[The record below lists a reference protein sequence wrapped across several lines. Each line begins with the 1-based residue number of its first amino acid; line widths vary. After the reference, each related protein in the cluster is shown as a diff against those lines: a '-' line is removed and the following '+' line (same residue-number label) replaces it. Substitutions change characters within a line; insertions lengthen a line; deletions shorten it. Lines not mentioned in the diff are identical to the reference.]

1 VETRGCY
8 YSTGKHLKWRREF
21 GIYGDIVS
29 AKHVE
34 PEVCGQHY
42 HIEMPEGITP
52 FQAVTGKEI
61 VFGYDT
67 KGRPGFY
74 MIPSRQNTDEATRQ
88 IQFAFW
94 MVERC
99 VDLMEP
105 GVEYVH
111 PYQFQMY
118 SPNSS
123 VKETSPFLLISL
135 IEQRTR
141 RSPLLERSSTFS
153 KSITPNDLVWH
164 L

>member
-1 VETRGCY
+1 MLNQRYVV
-8 YSTGKHLKWRREF
+8 ST
-21 GIYGDIVS
+21 I
-29 AKHVE
+29 
-34 PEVCGQHY
+34 
-42 HIEMPEGITP
+42 IEMPEEITP

-74 MIPSRQNTDEATRQ
+74 MIPSRQNTEEATRQ

-99 VDLMEP
+99 IDLMEP

-111 PYQFQMY
+111 PNQFHIY
-118 SPNSS
+118 LPELSS
-123 VKETSPFLLISL
+123 KETSPFLLISP
-135 IEQRTR
+135 IGQRTQP
-141 RSPLLERSSTFS
+141 SPLLERSSTFS
-153 KSITPNDLVWH
+153 KNITPNDLVWH